1 MLLADLA
8 EVLSDGCEVDYVD
21 CPVTVQVCIRIVAGI
36 ARRLAEGSANA
47 CEVDYV
53 NHTVMIHITL
63 YVREND
69 ERGSICGPA
78 PRRVSSLHLEGI
90 SGQGSQTSHVVR
102 GCCSRYCCNEGSVGV
117 NLVIGYLN

>member
-8 EVLSDGCEVDYVD
+8 EVYSNDCEVDYVD
-21 CPVTVQVCIRIVAGI
+21 CSVTVQVCIGIVAGI
-36 ARRLAEGSANA
+36 AGRLAEGSANA

-53 NHTVMIHITL
+53 NHTVMIHIAL

-78 PRRVSSLHLEGI
+78 PRGVSSLHLEGV
-90 SGQGSQTSHVVR
+90 SGQRSKASDVVR
-102 GCCSRYCCNEGSVGV
+102 GCCSRYCCNES
-117 NLVIGYLN
+117 